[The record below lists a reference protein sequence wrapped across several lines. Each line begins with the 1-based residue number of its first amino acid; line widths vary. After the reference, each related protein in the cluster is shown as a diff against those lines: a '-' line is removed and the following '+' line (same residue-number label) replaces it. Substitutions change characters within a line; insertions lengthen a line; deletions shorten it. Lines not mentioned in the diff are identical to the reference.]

1 MLQTVYNRE
10 LGNLVKLVPNET
22 KSGVLDPRARE
33 ELADSMANQPAEA
46 PTSMPNIAD
55 IRASMGWPDS
65 KDISN
70 NELVIKNHETKYG
83 VGFRTYVN
91 KSLVDSKVPVVF
103 FYHGGGFFG
112 GSLDNVENPA
122 RAVADMGDV
131 MVVSVDW
138 ALAPENP
145 APMGLIESYQ
155 TLLWVLRDSGF
166 NIDTKNVA
174 VMGDSA
180 GGNLAYALGLID
192 RAFGTNVI
200 TKIVSLYPVT
210 YLGNGPLKTTLHNVD
225 QYDIAEDDKKYL
237 EPYING
243 FNDSTGLI
251 DFWYMQESNA
261 EVPFLSPILADEQT
275 LKDLPES
282 LLIVGEYDP
291 LRFEGEAIWR
301 KINLA
306 GGTSTYIRYNGM
318 THAFMDKVGDFE
330 QADDAMAEVAK
341 FLKK

>member
-1 MLQTVYNRE
+1 MLETVYNRE
-10 LGNLVKLVPNET
+10 LGNLVKLVPNES

-33 ELADSMANQPAEA
+33 ELIQSMMTEPVEA
-46 PTSMPNIAD
+46 PTGIPD
-55 IRASMGWPDS
+55 VEELRASMGWPDS
-65 KDISN
+65 KDISKH
-70 NELVIKNHETKYG
+70 ELVIENHETKYG
-83 VGFRTYVN
+83 VHFRTYV
-91 KSLVDSKVPVVF
+91 KKTLLDKKVPVVF

-112 GSLDNVENPA
+112 GSIDNVENPA
-122 RAVADMGDV
+122 RAVAYLGDV

-155 TLLWVLRDSGF
+155 TLLWVLRDGGF
-166 NIDTKNVA
+166 KIDTKHVA

-180 GGNLAYALGLID
+180 GGNFAYTLGLVD

-210 YLGNGPLKTTLHNVD
+210 YLGNGPLKTQLHNLA
-225 QYDIAEDDKKYL
+225 QYDIAEEDKQYL

-243 FNDSTGLI
+243 FNGSTGLI
-251 DFWYMQESNA
+251 DFWYMKESNA
-261 EVPFLSPILADEQT
+261 EMPFLSPIMASEKA

-291 LRFEGEAIWR
+291 LRFEGEAMWQ
-301 KINLA
+301 KIKLA
-306 GGTSTYIRYNGM
+306 GGKSTYIRYNGM

-330 QADDAMAEVAK
+330 QADDAIAEVAK
-341 FLKK
+341 FLKP